1 MVPLVPSLLSLPD
14 ASVHGADLQT
24 RSRLSIGWSRVV
36 VVVVVVFHARFL
48 KSSLWFVAAVL
59 LC

>member
-36 VVVVVVFHARFL
+36 VVVVVFHARFL
-48 KSSLWFVAAVL
+48 KSSLWFVADVL

>member
-36 VVVVVVFHARFL
+36 VVVVVFHARFL

>member
-36 VVVVVVFHARFL
+36 VVFHARFL

>member
-14 ASVHGADLQT
+14 ASVHGADLKT
-24 RSRLSIGWSRVV
+24 RSRLSIGWSRV